1 MEKPRNPRRRKFL
14 GAATAAAASGALT
27 SCGVAK
33 SPWRTLT
40 IQEAEIATAVCDRIV
55 PPDEM
60 PGAGTAGA
68 ADFLDRQLS
77 GHLKKFRESY
87 RRGLAAIDESARL
100 MFSRPFARLSADQQ
114 DQVLKAVEKG
124 RAPGEIWKQEPQQAF
139 FTMIVTHTM
148 QSYYGDPRHGG
159 NRNGAGWRS
168 IGYDV
173 TVVRGRI

>member
-1 MEKPRNPRRRKFL
+1 MDRPRNPRRRKFL
-14 GAATAAAASGALT
+14 GAATAAAASSALA
-27 SCGVAK
+27 SCGMAK
-33 SPWRTLT
+33 NPWRTLT
-40 IQEAEIATAVCDRIV
+40 IQEAEIAAAMCDRIV
-55 PPDEM
+55 PPDEL
-60 PGAGTAGA
+60 PGAGAAGA

-87 RRGLAAIDESARL
+87 RRGLAAINESACL
-100 MFSRPFARLSADQQ
+100 LFSQPFTKLSADQQ

-124 RAPGEIWKQEPQQAF
+124 KAPGEIWKKEPQQAF
-139 FTMIVTHTM
+139 FSMMVSHTM

-159 NRNGAGWRS
+159 NRDSAGWRS